1 MSIDWTLKENRM
13 LFRPEVLND
22 WQNEIYQEILEG
34 KKHNQF
40 ENYLRGIDPRFKRT
54 KKSFNKIKSKLRK
67 DFENG
72 NLPTNARYPVKKWL
86 MWLWET
92 NKVKMPASPCKPH
105 MRILDNYIYYYD
117 AKIKNIETQKTTSIF
132 YLNKDGY
139 ALYNNKLVHRLMA
152 EAWFEN
158 WDPCLEVNHIDRN
171 RTNNNIQNL
180 ELVDHYNNLLHRDGK
195 SYESKLR
202 MYTEGV

>member
-1 MSIDWTLKENRM
+1 
-13 LFRPEVLND
+13 
-22 WQNEIYQEILEG
+22 
-34 KKHNQF
+34 
-40 ENYLRGIDPRFKRT
+40 
-54 KKSFNKIKSKLRK
+54 
-67 DFENG
+67 
-72 NLPTNARYPVKKWL
+72 
-86 MWLWET
+86 
-92 NKVKMPASPCKPH
+92 
-105 MRILDNYIYYYD
+105 
-117 AKIKNIETQKTTSIF
+117 
-132 YLNKDGY
+132 
-139 ALYNNKLVHRLMA
+139 MA

>member
-67 DFENG
+67 YFENG
-72 NLPTNARYPVKKWL
+72 NLPTNA
-86 MWLWET
+86 
-92 NKVKMPASPCKPH
+92 
-105 MRILDNYIYYYD
+105 
-117 AKIKNIETQKTTSIF
+117 
-132 YLNKDGY
+132 
-139 ALYNNKLVHRLMA
+139 
-152 EAWFEN
+152 
-158 WDPCLEVNHIDRN
+158 
-171 RTNNNIQNL
+171 
-180 ELVDHYNNLLHRDGK
+180 
-195 SYESKLR
+195 
-202 MYTEGV
+202 